1 MAGFWASV
9 AFADLDLP
17 APLTWGV
24 VKGML
29 LRNLRWW
36 TEQKDILTPQG
47 TLTIGYCYP
56 NQFTSENY
64 NSPGSPYWFMLSFVA
79 LACPESHPFWQ
90 AKEEPYPSSSIP
102 QTVPLHQPKH
112 IMVRKGG
119 HTFLL
124 SSGQQCHYPMR
135 AAESKYGKFAY
146 SSAFGYSVPTGG
158 YFVQA
163 VGGDSILT
171 LSDDGGES
179 WKVRRVAVDARI
191 EEIQGAPVLR
201 SAWKPWSD
209 VTVETFLL
217 PPRDETPN
225 WHLRVH
231 HVKTDR
237 QLTSTEGAWALNGE
251 QMSDGRELQALGED
265 GREGRQEAVNEA
277 VTVSQAGVVG
287 IAELRSTRKGKVFDE
302 DANSN
307 LVASRSVLPTLS
319 ATLEARQDLWLVTAV
334 FAVPA
339 SVQDWQET
347 WQKAWKEK
355 PAVPGWLAEL
365 MSR

>member
-1 MAGFWASV
+1 MAGFWSAV
-9 AFADLDLP
+9 AFADLELP

-24 VKGML
+24 VKGLL

-36 TEQKDILTPQG
+36 TKHSDILTPQG
-47 TLTIGYCYP
+47 TLSIGYSYP

-79 LACPESHPFWQ
+79 LACPDSHPFWQ
-90 AKEEPYPSSSIP
+90 AAEEPYPSSSIP
-102 QTVPLHQPKH
+102 QVVALKQPKH

-146 SSAFGYSVPTGG
+146 SSAFGYSVPTGA

-163 VGGDSILT
+163 VGGDSMLT

-179 WKVRRVAVDARI
+179 WKVRRVPIDARI
-191 EEIQGAPVLR
+191 EEMEGTPVLR
-201 SAWKPWSD
+201 SSWKPWPD
-209 VTVETFLL
+209 VSVETILI
-217 PPRDETPN
+217 PPHEGTDN

-231 HVKTDR
+231 RVRTGRK
-237 QLTSTEGAWALNGE
+237 LVTSEGAWALNGE
-251 QMSDGRELQALGED
+251 QVCDGRELQVLGQD

-277 VTVSQAGVVG
+277 LAVSQAGVVG
-287 IAELRSTRKGKVFDE
+287 LVELKAKRQGKVLDE

-307 LVASRSVLPTLS
+307 LVSGRSVLPTLTT
-319 ATLEARQDLWLVTAV
+319 TLEAGHEVWLVAGI

-339 SVQDWQET
+339 GVHDWRET
-347 WQKAWKEK
+347 WQTAWKQR
-355 PAVPGWLAEL
+355 PMIPQWLEGLVAQ
-365 MSR
+365 